1 MKTKIRKGIFETN
14 SSSTHSIVIGNNNED
29 IKSML
34 PSEIH
39 FGSGEFGW
47 AVDSYTDTQN
57 KANYLWTGIVNNSMV
72 DEYCPK
78 IEETLNKYGIECTFE
93 ETEKKKN
100 SYDGKLYDQ
109 FVNNKW
115 GYIDHSGDLID
126 FIEIVCNDEI
136 LLLNYLFSNE
146 SCVAT
151 GNDNDDK
158 IGDITNPKNILL
170 EYDKNN

>member
-1 MKTKIRKGIFETN
+1 MKIKIRRGIFETN

-34 PSEIH
+34 PTEIH

-47 AVDSYTDTQN
+47 EIDSYTDTQN

-72 DEYCPK
+72 DEYRPK
-78 IEETLNKYGIECTFE
+78 IEENLNKYGIECTFE
-93 ETEKKKN
+93 ETEKRKS
-100 SYDGKLYDQ
+100 SYDNKPYDR
-109 FVNNKW
+109 FVNNNW
-115 GYIDHSGDLID
+115 YCIDHSYDLID

-151 GNDNDDK
+151 GNDNDDE
-158 IGDITNPKNILL
+158 IGYLTNPENILL
-170 EYDKNN
+170 EYEKNN